1 LVLDVLQPH
10 LARLYRAWE
19 TRRQLRTALAAIES
33 GGEEERRGAIILS
46 ADNALVTLSPAA
58 LRLMREFFGGAGERI
73 LPPELA
79 DWLRTGSPT
88 LRRQRGKR
96 RLMIERAGELLL
108 LEETRDELGLTPR
121 EQQIVAWVARGK
133 TNAQIA
139 ELLWI
144 SPTTVRKHLENVYA
158 KLGVRTR
165 TAAAARFLGT
175 LDDTEGTA

>member
-1 LVLDVLQPH
+1 
-10 LARLYRAWE
+10 
-19 TRRQLRTALAAIES
+19 
-33 GGEEERRGAIILS
+33 
-46 ADNALVTLSPAA
+46 
-58 LRLMREFFGGAGERI
+58 
-73 LPPELA
+73 
-79 DWLRTGSPT
+79 
-88 LRRQRGKR
+88 
-96 RLMIERAGELLL
+96 MIERAGDLLL
-108 LEETRDELGLTPR
+108 LEETRDELGLTRR

-175 LDDTEGTA
+175 LDGTKGTA